1 MTFNGST
8 DCEALYANVQEE
20 QSIEDKALEIEKQ
33 EHSIEDR
40 SPKRSRVDPFRLAL
54 IGGEIMIGTLSVNN
68 DLK

>member
-1 MTFNGST
+1 MAFNGST

-20 QSIEDKALEIEKQ
+20 QSIEDKASEIEKQ

-40 SPKRSRVDPFRLAL
+40 SPKRTDPFRLAL
-54 IGGEIMIGTLSVNN
+54 IGGQIMIGTLSVNN